1 MRSAGPPQTC
11 PATTRW
17 NPALRIAVAVLLALG
32 IGSRLIPLFGDEV
45 RLLRQ
50 YPTED
55 GYLMLTIAR
64 NLALGQGLSTAAG
77 TIPTNGTQPLMSFLY
92 AAGFALVDGDRVA
105 GVRLA
110 LWMQLAFA
118 LAGAG
123 LLLVLGK
130 RLLASHPRGSQ
141 IAWLAIALWFAGGL
155 GVKHGMNCLETGGF
169 VASVLLFVVA
179 FLAPVD
185 PLAPWSVRRSLGL
198 GALLGLVL
206 WMRIDAVFL
215 VLATCLVRL
224 VCAPGPRFAPSRG
237 NLVSAALTG
246 ATASLI
252 LSPWLIHNQVRF
264 GSVMPVSGRAEAAF
278 GSFASNLAHLPAPL
292 AEYAMVLLPIPA
304 RFESH
309 PAVLIGSLAVI
320 AACIGLAARAVRAG
334 DARRRTLGLLVGL
347 YALGL
352 VTYYGFFFGVPFF
365 LSRYLFPLAAFGAL
379 LLAGLVDALIERGRQ
394 RVLAW
399 PIAAGVVVLT
409 LAAHVQIHRQGRQHD
424 HFQVVEWIG
433 RNVPA
438 EAWVGAVQTGTI
450 GFFHDRAINLDGKV
464 NPAAHDAVRADRIPE
479 YVVASPIQ
487 YLADWVGLAEWRQRP
502 LIERHFELLVEDR
515 DANLAVFRR
524 RPGL

>member
-1 MRSAGPPQTC
+1 MRSSGSPPTR
-11 PATTRW
+11 PTTTSW
-17 NPALRIAVAVLLALG
+17 NTALWIVVAVLLALG
-32 IGSRLIPLFGDEV
+32 VGSRLVPLLGDEL

-64 NLALGQGLSTAAG
+64 NLALGEGLSTAAG

-105 GVRLA
+105 GVRFA
-110 LWMQLAFA
+110 LWLQLAFA

-123 LLLVLGK
+123 LLLVLGR
-130 RLLASHPRGSQ
+130 RLFAGHPHGAR
-141 IAWLAIALWFAGGL
+141 IAWLATALWFAAGL

-169 VASVLLFVVA
+169 VASILLFVYA
-179 FLAPVD
+179 FLAPAD

-215 VLATCLVRL
+215 VLATCLARL
-224 VCAPGPRFAPSRG
+224 LFAPGLRLAPSAASLR
-237 NLVSAALTG
+237 SAVLTG

-252 LSPWLIHNQVRF
+252 LSPWLIHNHLRF

-278 GSFASNLAHLPAPL
+278 GSFASNLAHLPVPL
-292 AEYAMVLLPIPA
+292 AEYALVLLPIPA

-309 PAVLIGSLAVI
+309 PLVI
-320 AACIGLAARAVRAG
+320 AASLLVLAAWIWLAARIVRAG

-365 LSRYLFPLAAFGAL
+365 LSRYFFPLAAFGAL
-379 LLAGLVDALIERGRQ
+379 LLAGLIDGAVDRERT
-394 RVLAW
+394 RVFAW
-399 PIAAGVVVLT
+399 PIAAGVLALT
-409 LAAHVQIHRQGRQHD
+409 LGAHLQIHRQGRQHD
-424 HFQVVEWIG
+424 HFQVVEWIE
-433 RNVPA
+433 RNVPPD
-438 EAWVGAVQTGTI
+438 AWVGAIQTGTI

-464 NPAAHDAVRADRIPE
+464 NPAAHEAVRADRIPE

-487 YLADWVGLAEWRQRP
+487 YLADWVGLAAWRERP
-502 LIERHFELLVEDR
+502 LIERHFELLVEER
-515 DANLAVFRR
+515 DTNLAVFRR